1 MAVYP
6 FYVESLAEGRAT
18 PISGGCRRK
27 DGSQRTVICQ
37 RNEGGILIAFTIEQN
52 SYVNEDGKR
61 VLECVIYDSDGKAV
75 ATKET
80 YY

>member
-6 FYVESLAEGRAT
+6 FYIESIAEGRAT
-18 PISGGCRRK
+18 SISGGCRRK

-37 RNEGGILIAFTIEQN
+37 R
-52 SYVNEDGKR
+52 NEDGKR